1 MDTPNTMNFM
11 IAGYAVIFAAMAL
24 YVVTLLVRF
33 RNLRADEQMLT
44 EMEEGESKE

>member
-11 IAGYAVIFAAMAL
+11 VAGYAVIFAAMAL

-33 RNLRADEQMLT
+33 RNLRQDEIMLNQLDET
-44 EMEEGESKE
+44 SEE

>member
-11 IAGYAVIFAAMAL
+11 ILGYSVIFTAMAV

-33 RNLRADEQMLT
+33 RNLRADEKMLD
-44 EMEEGESKE
+44 ELGKDEK

>member
-33 RNLRADEQMLT
+33 RNLRQDEIMLNQMDET
-44 EMEEGESKE
+44 PEE